1 MLLFTQDPTEEY
13 ETFKEYTKEE
23 LFQKYCEDNN
33 VPDVV
38 QQYIDELESDAH
50 KLYKIAKEI
59 KNLKDI
65 ESILTS
71 DQTLRLA
78 FLENDLVKTLT
89 KNRL

>member
-1 MLLFTQDPTEEY
+1 MILFTTDPTEEY
-13 ETFKEYTKEE
+13 ETFKEYTKKE

-38 QQYIDELESDAH
+38 QNYIDELESNAH

-59 KNLKDI
+59 KSLKDI
-65 ESILTS
+65 DGILDN
-71 DQTLRLA
+71 DQTLRLRD
-78 FLENDLVKTLT
+78 LEADLIKTLT